1 MRLVAD
7 AWRDLVAHRGK
18 SLLSAI
24 SLFIAVLSIV
34 GVSAAAAV
42 SQDAI
47 VATSEQETGRA
58 ITVEATLSG
67 FTLDPA
73 GYAALDHALS
83 QRVGALTGGAWAVV
97 ADADATV
104 GVSSGQSER
113 TAVQSMKLV
122 GGQLDRIRRLP
133 LVAGRYLEVGEPVYP
148 GAVVLNESA
157 MAQLGPVGSQ
167 LRVGLDAYRPP
178 ISFSVVGVVAD
189 GLNASAIYAAF
200 GSWARF
206 DPTLGGST
214 SLRIDVHSPAAS
226 EQALRSALTTAIADA
241 GMPVAAQVSRRDRA
255 DEQRLSLSSAQ
266 RAFMAVSAI
275 TILVSIVGMTNIGL
289 ASVRERSRE
298 LSVRRAIGYSQR
310 RIFVVVMSSSLLIGV
325 IVAFVAVTLAFAAV
339 AGVLPRLIGNRL
351 IEVPRFPWGAAWLG
365 LIASSAASLV
375 GGLAPALAAARAQIA
390 TALR

>member
-1 MRLVAD
+1 MRLLTD

-47 VATSEQETGRA
+47 VATSEQESGRA
-58 ITVEATLSG
+58 VTVEATVSG

-73 GYAALDHALS
+73 RYAALDHALS
-83 QRVGALTGGAWAVV
+83 QRVGALAGGAWAVV
-97 ADADATV
+97 ADADTTV
-104 GVSSGQSER
+104 GVAGALSNH
-113 TAVQSMKLV
+113 TAVQSVKLV

-133 LVAGRYLEVGEPVYP
+133 LVTGRYLEEREPVYP
-148 GAVVLNESA
+148 GAVEVNESA
-157 MAQLGPVGSQ
+157 MTQLGPVGSQ
-167 LRVGLDAYRPP
+167 LRVALDAYRPP
-178 ISFSVVGVVAD
+178 ISFTVVGVIAD
-189 GLNASAIYAAF
+189 GLAAPAIYVAF
-200 GSWARF
+200 GSWVRF

-226 EQALRSALTTAIADA
+226 EQAIRAALTTAIADA
-241 GMPVAAQVSRRDRA
+241 GMPAAAQVSRRDRA

-310 RIFVVVMSSSLLIGV
+310 RIFAVVMSSSLLIGV
-325 IVAFVAVTLAFAAV
+325 IVACLAVTLAFVAV

-351 IEVPRFPWGAAWLG
+351 IEVPRFPWGAASLG
-365 LIASSAASLV
+365 LIASSAASLL
-375 GGLAPALAAARAQIA
+375 GGLAPALAASRAQIA